1 MRKQIGSQ
9 DVARKKNKMPAFLAK
24 AKKNPKSTNP
34 GKNTK
39 SYSKVK
45 AKGGKDQAREQ
56 DEKPHDTP
64 IERPS
69 NRADYAIQELV
80 TPKADRNKRLA

>member
-1 MRKQIGSQ
+1 MAKTIGSQ

-39 SYSKVK
+39 GRSKS
-45 AKGGKDQAREQ
+45 APASGGDLSGDAPGGPQ
-56 DEKPHDTP
+56 
-64 IERPS
+64 PS
-69 NRADYAIQELV
+69 NRADYAMAELRK
-80 TPKADRNKRLA
+80 PKPSRDKRMA

>member
-1 MRKQIGSQ
+1 MAKTIGSQ

-24 AKKNPKSTNP
+24 AKKNPKSTSP
-34 GKNTK
+34 AKNTK
-39 SYSKVK
+39 GRSVTK

-80 TPKADRNKRLA
+80 RPKPSRDKRLA

>member
-1 MRKQIGSQ
+1 MKTTGSLGRE
-9 DVARKKNKMPAFLAK
+9 RKKNKMPAFLAK

-56 DEKPHDTP
+56 DEKPHDSP
-64 IERPS
+64 IERAS

-80 TPKADRNKRLA
+80 KPKPSRDKRMA

>member
-1 MRKQIGSQ
+1 MAKTIGSQ

-45 AKGGKDQAREQ
+45 ARAAR
-56 DEKPHDTP
+56 T
-64 IERPS
+64 RPAS
-69 NRADYAIQELV
+69 RTRSRMTLRSSARQ
-80 TPKADRNKRLA
+80 TGRTTRFRSW